1 MKRLLAIV
9 GTLVA
14 VLLTTALPASAAD
27 AIVVRRV
34 DTSAFPTVRIT
45 TLFSGAKAPDVGSFT
60 VRENGQ
66 IVNGLDVSPISKAS
80 NPTTTVLA
88 IDTSASMNNNGA
100 IDQARAA
107 AKEFVAKKQP
117 TDQIAIVTFNDAVRT
132 VADFTSD
139 PGQLTAA
146 IDGIVGRGETALW
159 DGIRQSIALYRD
171 RPDALPNIVILSD
184 GRDTVSTSTGD
195 QARAAVKASKATV
208 FAVGLKSADFD
219 PAQIRSLADAS
230 AGGQYT
236 ETADPHALTVAYSGV
251 QQAIQNQ
258 FVVSYTSAAKGE
270 TVDLDISAGGV
281 STTIRGIPTSSQG
294 VVTPPKYV
302 EPSSAPSLV
311 TSSWSGWLIAALV
324 VAAAGLLAYG
334 IFLIFVRDRSVERAL
349 QPYVEERASTGD
361 GGREVALV
369 DTPLVQRAVDAT
381 AKLAR
386 ERGVLQRVEEM
397 LDRADLPVQ
406 ASEGLFIYVV
416 AAIILPLLALVVGG
430 LFPFFVVFVLA
441 VLLPPAALSFMA
453 SQRQRK
459 FTSQLPDMLN
469 LLAGTLRAGYSLL
482 QGVEAVAQEVED
494 PMGRELRRVLA
505 EARLGRPLEE
515 ALQDAAERM
524 KSADFEWAVMAI
536 RIQREV
542 GGNLAELLDTV
553 ADTMLQRERLR
564 REVRALTAEGRI
576 SAIVLGILPVGLG
589 LVMWSMNPEYMRPL
603 FHDSFGQALVIGAGL
618 LAVVGFYWM
627 KKTIEIEV

>member
-1 MKRLLAIV
+1 MKRLLALGGV
-9 GTLVA
+9 LVA
-14 VLLTTALPASAAD
+14 VVMLAASPASAAD
-27 AIVVRRV
+27 SIVVRRV
-34 DTSAFPTVRIT
+34 DTSSFPTVRIT
-45 TLFSGAKAPDVGSFT
+45 TLFAGAKAPDTGSFT
-60 VRENGQ
+60 VRENGK
-66 IVNGLDVSPISKAS
+66 IVNGLQVAPISNS
-80 NPTTTVLA
+80 GVPTSTVLA
-88 IDTSASMNNNGA
+88 IDTSESMNKNGA

-132 VADFTSD
+132 AADFTSD
-139 PGQLTAA
+139 AGQLNTA
-146 IDGIVGRGETALW
+146 IDGIVGRGGTALW
-159 DGIRQSIALYRD
+159 DGVRQSIALYRD
-171 RPDALPNIVILSD
+171 RPDTLPNIVVLSN

-195 QARAAVKASKATV
+195 QARAAIKAAKATV
-208 FAVGLKSADFD
+208 FAVGLKGENFD
-219 PAQIRSLADAS
+219 PAEVRSLADAS
-230 AGGQYT
+230 AGGQYL
-236 ETADPHALTVAYSGV
+236 ETADPKALTVAYTGV
-251 QQAIQNQ
+251 QQSIQNQ
-258 FVVSYTSAAKGE
+258 YVISYTSAARGE
-270 TVDLDISAGGV
+270 AIDLDISAGGV
-281 STTIRGIPTSSQG
+281 ATTIRGIPTSSQG

-302 EPSSAPSLV
+302 APSDAPSVV
-311 TSSWSGWLIAALV
+311 TSSWSGWLIAGLV

-349 QPYVEERASTGD
+349 QPYVEERTASGD
-361 GGREVALV
+361 ESREVGLV

-381 AKLAR
+381 ARIAR

-397 LDRADLPVQ
+397 LDRADLPIQ
-406 ASEGLFIYVV
+406 ASEALFIYIV
-416 AAIILPLLALVVGG
+416 AAVIIPVLALLVGG
-430 LFPFFVVFVLA
+430 LFLFFVALVLA

-453 SQRQRK
+453 GQRQRK

-505 EARLGRPLEE
+505 EARLGRPLED
-515 ALQDAAERM
+515 ALEDAADRM
-524 KSADFEWAVMAI
+524 KSGDFEWAVMAI

-553 ADTMLQRERLR
+553 ADTMIQRERLR

-576 SAIVLGILPVGLG
+576 SALILGLLPVGLG

-603 FHDSFGQALVIGAGL
+603 FHDGFGQALLIGAGL

>member
-14 VLLTTALPASAAD
+14 VVLTTALPASAAD

-45 TLFSGAKAPDVGSFT
+45 TLFSGVKAPDVGSFT

-66 IVNGLDVSPISKAS
+66 IVKGLDVSPISKAS

-88 IDTSASMNNNGA
+88 IDTSASMNKNGA

-107 AKEFVAKKQP
+107 AKDFVAKKQP

-139 PGQLTAA
+139 PGQLNAA

-159 DGIRQSIALYRD
+159 DGNRQSIALYRD

-208 FAVGLKSADFD
+208 FAVGLKGADFD

-236 ETADPHALTVAYSGV
+236 ETADPQALTLAYSGV

-258 FVVSYTSAAKGE
+258 FVVSYTSAARGE

-311 TSSWSGWLIAALV
+311 TSSWSRWLIAALV

-349 QPYVEERASTGD
+349 QPYVEERAATDG

-386 ERGVLQRVEEM
+386 ERGILQRVEEM

-406 ASEGLFIYVV
+406 ASEGLFIYIV
-416 AAIILPLLALVVGG
+416 AAVILPLLALLIGG

-515 ALQDAAERM
+515 ALEDAAERM

>member
-1 MKRLLAIV
+1 MKRLFALLGVLA
-9 GTLVA
+9 
-14 VLLTTALPASAAD
+14 TALVMVAPAASAAD
-27 AIVVRRV
+27 SMVVRRV
-34 DTSAFPTVRIT
+34 DTSSFPTIKIDT
-45 TLFSGAKAPDVGSFT
+45 IATGTKAPDPSSFN

-66 IVNGLDVSPISKAS
+66 LVNGVNVAPIGKNSP
-80 NPTTTVLA
+80 THVVLA
-88 IDTSASMNNNGA
+88 IDTSKSMNDNGA

-107 AKEFVAKKQP
+107 AKQFVAQKQP
-117 TDQIAIVTFNDAVRT
+117 NEQIAIVAFSDAVRT
-132 VADFTSD
+132 VQDFTSD
-139 PGQLTAA
+139 AAPLNAA
-146 IDGIVGRGETALW
+146 IDNLVGHGETAMW
-159 DGIRQSIALYRD
+159 DAVRVSLSLFND
-171 RPDALPNIVILSD
+171 RPDVLPNVVVLTD
-184 GRDTVSTSTGD
+184 GRDTVSTSSFD
-195 QARAAVKASKATV
+195 QARGSVKAEHAAV

-219 PAQIRSLADAS
+219 PGPISSLATGS
-230 AGGQYT
+230 GGQYF
-236 ETADPHALTVAYSGV
+236 EAGDPKALTVAFASV
-251 QQAIQNQ
+251 QQAIGNQ
-258 FVVSYTSAAKGE
+258 FEISYQSAAKGE
-270 TVDLDISAGGV
+270 TVDLDITAGGLTASV
-281 STTIRGIPTSSQG
+281 KGIPTNTQG

-302 EPSSAPSLV
+302 APSSAPSVV
-311 TSSWSGWLIAALV
+311 TSSWSGWLIAGLV

-334 IFLIFVRDRSVERAL
+334 IFLIFVRDRSVERAQ
-349 QPYVEERASTGD
+349 QPYVEERTASGD
-361 GGREVALV
+361 ESREVGLV

-381 AKLAR
+381 ARIAR

-397 LDRADLPVQ
+397 LDRADLPIQ
-406 ASEGLFIYVV
+406 ASEALFIYIV
-416 AAIILPLLALVVGG
+416 AAVIIPVLALLVGG
-430 LFPFFVVFVLA
+430 LFLFFVALVLA

-453 SQRQRK
+453 GQRQRK

-505 EARLGRPLEE
+505 EARLGRPLED
-515 ALQDAAERM
+515 ALEDAADRM
-524 KSADFEWAVMAI
+524 KSGDFEWAVMAI

-553 ADTMLQRERLR
+553 ADTMIQRERLR

-576 SAIVLGILPVGLG
+576 SALILGLLPVGLG

-603 FHDSFGQALVIGAGL
+603 FHDGFGQALLIGAGL